1 MREYTSDE
9 LIIIGR
15 CHALQSERERL
26 LSEIKINQSAMSGIS
41 LGYSDEPER
50 LLGLLE
56 EQINL
61 VSASVKLSLTVRL
74 HLRHIVRSFQ
84 ARSKIMGK
92 TDSDCQNL

>member
-61 VSASVKLSLTVRL
+61 VSAFRE
-74 HLRHIVRSFQ
+74 IEP
-84 ARSKIMGK
+84 
-92 TDSDCQNL
+92 DCQAASEAYREVVSGEVKDNG